1 MYFGAMFFDV
11 ERSERFLNILMWRD
25 RSFNFVAHLSF
36 STASVP
42 PLLLA
47 TDGMDVLFT
56 ARPLAWRVSPPA
68 VGDKKGFFTAK
79 PLAWRVSSPI
89 VRPLLLLEA
98 GAILED
104 VKYHLDSKKLNDF
117 LAWKA

>member
-1 MYFGAMFFDV
+1 MLWA
-11 ERSERFLNILMWRD
+11 
-25 RSFNFVAHLSF
+25 
-36 STASVP
+36 STPPSVP
-42 PLLLA
+42 PLLMA

-104 VKYHLDSKKLNDF
+104 VKYHLDSKELNDF

>member
-1 MYFGAMFFDV
+1 MTM
-11 ERSERFLNILMWRD
+11 
-25 RSFNFVAHLSF
+25 
-36 STASVP
+36 
-42 PLLLA
+42 A

-98 GAILED
+98 GAISPHEVKLLQTWPGSWLKHFFYSATDFIFTALPISTFFKLLLESD
-104 VKYHLDSKKLNDF
+104 CSVKLVRCTK
-117 LAWKA
+117 